1 MSDAAGLIMLAGRL
15 LFGGFFVSVGLQGHI
30 QQSPALEGYAR
41 SANFPAPGIAGW
53 PTGVWLIIGAL
64 SVGLGIWP
72 DLGALMIAAFATI
85 AASYFHRYW
94 AIEDEMQKMT
104 QQQLFG
110 RNVVIVAFCLFMF
123 ATFAALGEGLRYAVT
138 GALFDF

>member
-1 MSDAAGLIMLAGRL
+1 MSDTAGLIMLLGRL
-15 LFGGFFVSVGLQGHI
+15 LFGGFFVSVGLQGHV
-30 QQSPALEGYAR
+30 QQSQALEGYAR
-41 SANFPAPGIAGW
+41 SSNFPAPGIAGW
-53 PTGVWLIIGAL
+53 PTGIWLVLGGI

-72 DLGALMIAAFATI
+72 DLGALMVAAFATI

-94 AIEDEMQKMT
+94 EIEDAMQKMT

-110 RNVVIVAFCLFMF
+110 RNVVIVASCLFMF